1 MIDLQSVKVSIP
13 LKKKFVISKG
23 QAAVKTNLLTIL
35 NNRYHGEASGSV
47 YRGPSVTDIEAGIKK
62 GIRRLEKCKK
72 IDARTLQAMNRW
84 DISPSAKSAL
94 IATILNYISGETSR
108 YPWEVLSLGT
118 PVGIRSSITVGIDRP
133 QDMIE
138 AIKASE
144 YPIIKIKMGNEDDV
158 LLLDRLDEISDR
170 CVRVDANGAW
180 SCAKAEEMIF
190 NLAKKGIII
199 IEQPTD
205 VKSVK
210 EWPHLKG
217 KNENVE
223 LIIDEAMNNLDDYHK
238 YADYVDGINIKM
250 EKCGGIIEGIK
261 IAKQARKD
269 KKKVMLGC
277 MLESSVGI
285 AQSVYMSA
293 QADYFDLDGPLLLEN
308 DIASGIRY
316 DRESIEVDREIIGG
330 PKLKRD
336 VVEKYIN
343 D

>member
-1 MIDLQSVKVSIP
+1 MIDLQSVKVSLP

-23 QAAVKTNLLTIL
+23 QTAIKTNLLTIL

-47 YRGPSVTDIEAGIKK
+47 YWGPSVADIEAGIKK
-62 GIRRLEKCKK
+62 GIAYLRKRKR
-72 IDARTLQAMNRW
+72 IDTRTLQAMNKW
-84 DISPSAKSAL
+84 DIPPAARSAL
-94 IATILNYISGETSR
+94 IATILNYISGETRR

-118 PVGIRSSITVGIDRP
+118 PVGIRSSITISIDDP
-133 QDMIE
+133 EKMIE

-158 LLLDRLDEISDR
+158 LLLDRLDEIADKSIRID
-170 CVRVDANGAW
+170 VNGAW

-190 NLAKKGIII
+190 RLAKNGITI

-205 VKSVK
+205 VESVK

-223 LIIDEAMNNLDDYHK
+223 LIIDEGLNNLGDYHR
-238 YADYVDGINIKM
+238 YAEYVDGINIKM

-261 IAKQARKD
+261 IAKQAHQD
-269 KKKVMLGC
+269 EKKVMLGC
-277 MLESSVGI
+277 MVESSVGI

-293 QADYFDLDGPLLLEN
+293 HADYFDLDGPLLLED